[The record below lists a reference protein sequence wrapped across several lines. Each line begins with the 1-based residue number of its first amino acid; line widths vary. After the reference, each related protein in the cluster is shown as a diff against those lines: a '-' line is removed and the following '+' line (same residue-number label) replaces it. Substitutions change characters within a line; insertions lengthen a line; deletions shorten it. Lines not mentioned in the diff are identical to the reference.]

1 LSGSGLISILDY
13 GSGNIRSAQRA
24 LEHVGLTVE
33 VTSSYDRALGADG
46 LVVPGV
52 GAFGNCINQ
61 LKEIRGDEAIKER
74 NKLGRPT
81 LGICVGMQV
90 LFEKSAE
97 SQESGLGLITGVVEK
112 LSAPVLPH
120 IGWNKLHTDRTPKL
134 LTGLI
139 DERFYFVH
147 SYAVKKSPQG
157 SAFATSNYGE
167 NFLAVI
173 EHGSLSAVQFH
184 PEKSGEAGL
193 QLLRNWADSI

>member
-1 LSGSGLISILDY
+1 MSGSGLISVLDY

-33 VTSSYDRALGADG
+33 VTSSYERALAADG

-52 GAFGNCINQ
+52 GAFGNCVNQ

-120 IGWNKLHTDRTPKL
+120 IGWNKLQADRAPKL

-173 EHGSLSAVQFH
+173 EQGAFSAVQFH

-193 QLLRNWADSI
+193 QLLRNWADSV

>member
-1 LSGSGLISILDY
+1 
-13 GSGNIRSAQRA
+13 
-24 LEHVGLTVE
+24 LTVE
-33 VTSSYDRALGADG
+33 VTSSYERALGADG

-61 LKEIRGDEAIKER
+61 LKEIRGHEVIEER

-97 SQESGLGLITGVVEK
+97 SQEPGLALITGAVEK

-120 IGWNKLHTDRTPKL
+120 IGWNKLQADRAPKL
-134 LTGLI
+134 LKGLI

-173 EHGSLSAVQFH
+173 EHGALSAVQFH